1 MQLKKFENVA
11 IDLET
16 LDTKAS
22 AKILSIGIVP
32 FNWGED
38 VSFQELCER
47 PSSLYIKIDL
57 SSYHDAFTESKSTR
71 EWWEKQ
77 GEEARFVL
85 EPLSSDV
92 NIVHALGSLC
102 AHLDAWVLPL
112 TKDGGQVFCRGYDFD
127 GSILNHALDA
137 YRFISPWS
145 YNRFRCIRTVIDT
158 LADTRNGYVHAT
170 TPDGFIKHHALYDA
184 AKDVCIMLG
193 LKALNQKDANH
204 D

>member
-1 MQLKKFENVA
+1 MQNEKYENVA

-32 FNWGED
+32 FNWNED

-47 PSSLYIKIDL
+47 PSSLYLKIDL

-92 NIVHALGSLC
+92 NIVQALEALC
-102 AHLDAWVLPL
+102 AHLEAWVQPL
-112 TKDGGQVFCRGYDFD
+112 SKNGGQVFCRGYDFD
-127 GSILNHALDA
+127 GGILNHALDA
-137 YRFISPWS
+137 YSFRSPWS

-158 LADTRNGYVHAT
+158 LADTRNGYVNGEVE
-170 TPDGFIKHHALYDA
+170 GFIKHNALHDA
-184 AKDVCIMLG
+184 AKDVFIMLF
-193 LKALNQKDANH
+193 LKAPNQTEANN

>member
-1 MQLKKFENVA
+1 MNNQPKFENVA

-16 LDTKAS
+16 LDTKPS
-22 AKILSIGIVP
+22 AKILSIGVVP

-102 AHLDAWVLPL
+102 SHLDTWVQPL
-112 TKDGGQVFCRGYDFD
+112 AKDGGQVFCRGYDFD
-127 GSILNHALDA
+127 GGILNHALA
-137 YRFISPWS
+137 EYSFASPWS

-158 LADTRNGYVHAT
+158 LADTRNGYVREAN
-170 TPDGFIKHHALYDA
+170 PVGFIKHHALHDA
-184 AKDVCIMLG
+184 AKDAITMLN
-193 LKALNQKDANH
+193 LKNELTR
-204 D
+204 

>member
-1 MQLKKFENVA
+1 MNKFENVA
-11 IDLET
+11 IDLEA

-92 NIVHALGSLC
+92 NIVQALGSLC
-102 AHLDAWVLPL
+102 AHLDTWVQPL
-112 TKDGGQVFCRGYDFD
+112 TKDGGQVFCRGYGFD
-127 GSILNHALDA
+127 GGILNHALDA
-137 YRFISPWS
+137 YRFVSPWS

-158 LADTRNGYVHAT
+158 LADTRNGYIRAT
-170 TPDGFIKHHALYDA
+170 NPKGFIKHHAWA
-184 AKDVCIMLG
+184 
-193 LKALNQKDANH
+193 
-204 D
+204 

>member
-158 LADTRNGYVHAT
+158 LADTRNGYIREAN
-170 TPDGFIKHHALYDA
+170 PEGFIKHHALHDA
-184 AKDVCIMLG
+184 AKDVCTMLG
-193 LKALNQKDANH
+193 LKASNQKDAHNE
-204 D
+204 